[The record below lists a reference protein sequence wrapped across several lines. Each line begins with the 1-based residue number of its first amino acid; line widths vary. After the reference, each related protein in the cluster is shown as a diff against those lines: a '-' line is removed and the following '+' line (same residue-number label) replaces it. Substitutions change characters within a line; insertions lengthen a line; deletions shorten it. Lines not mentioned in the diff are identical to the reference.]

1 VPICLYFAPESM
13 SKDKYDEVTKNLE
26 DAGQGSPDGRMYHS
40 AFEGRSGIH
49 VFDVWESQEKFDA
62 FGETLMPILAEAGV
76 DPGEPVVANVHNI
89 IVG

>member
-1 VPICLYFAPESM
+1 VPICLYFAPENM

-26 DAGQGSPDGRMYHS
+26 DAGQGSPDGRMYHA
-40 AFEGRSGIH
+40 AFEGRGGVH

-62 FGETLMPILAEAGV
+62 FGETLMPILADAGV